1 MLHAGGSHDGL
12 FFEPTALGGVRAGM
26 RAFDEEVFGPV
37 ASVTPFATDD
47 EAVALANQTDYGLAA
62 AVMSRSVGRA
72 LAIGKR
78 LRTGLLHI
86 NDQTVLGDPHAP
98 FGGRGMSGNGSR
110 VGGPANW
117 TSSPSGSGSPCGMRR
132 PATRSDPRASG
143 SSGQADAARRT
154 CSRPLRVTLNPSA
167 SRSHSEGLFSARSRS
182 LYFSTLPEGVS
193 GSSCTNST
201 NRGTM
206 K

>member
-1 MLHAGGSHDGL
+1 VLHAGGSHDGL

-117 TSSPSGSGSPCGMRR
+117 DEFTQWQWVTVRDAPPSYP
-132 PATRSDPRASG
+132 
-143 SSGQADAARRT
+143 
-154 CSRPLRVTLNPSA
+154 
-167 SRSHSEGLFSARSRS
+167 F
-182 LYFSTLPEGVS
+182 
-193 GSSCTNST
+193 
-201 NRGTM
+201 
-206 K
+206 